1 MSSSGVGVGIS
12 PSLLPSSG
20 DEFDA
25 ALLVLEAVEQRGR
38 GLGRG
43 DLGGDGAGDLA
54 AERVAALLGDEP
66 RLGEAGPANQ
76 LLKAVFVELA
86 VDPAERRVVLDVL
99 HHIGI
104 GHAEPEL
111 ARPLVERGAGD
122 HLAQDLLLEAE
133 RTRLV
138 GRDRTA
144 QLLAELLE
152 PLIVLLAELVDRNL
166 GAADL
171 GDRRDA
177 EPAENVA
184 DAPDAEADD
193 EEQHDRRHD
202 DAAEP
207 VGRGFS

>member
-1 MSSSGVGVGIS
+1 M
-12 PSLLPSSG
+12 
-20 DEFDA
+20 
-25 ALLVLEAVEQRGR
+25 
-38 GLGRG
+38 
-43 DLGGDGAGDLA
+43 
-54 AERVAALLGDEP
+54 
-66 RLGEAGPANQ
+66 
-76 LLKAVFVELA
+76 
-86 VDPAERRVVLDVL
+86 L

-111 ARPLVERGAGD
+111 ACALVERGAGD

-207 VGRGFS
+207 VGRGLS